1 MVDELTVV
9 VPRSGPPLW
18 ARLALGVVGVAVL
31 VALFW
36 MLPGFVGTSWSDV
49 GRLLVSIHPWAL
61 VGLTVLW
68 AASLAAQ
75 TLVQSAALPGLR
87 KRDSLSLNLAGSAV
101 ASAVPLGG
109 PVSLGLVWAML
120 RSWGFGRHHFS
131 SYTLVTTVVTTVA
144 RLLAPVV
151 AALVL
156 VLGGGLPHEADQFTV
171 AAAVG
176 LVVIGGVTAVL
187 VAPPLRHRLANA
199 PHHRRIGRLA
209 REVDV
214 AIGQSLSVIR
224 QRWRGLVGGSLGVIV
239 LQYLL
244 LLGCFAAIDAG
255 VGPVLVLVAF
265 GAGRL
270 LSVVPITPGGLG
282 VTEAG
287 VGALLVALGADPSA
301 TIASLLLFSLY
312 VVVVEIPL
320 GGVAVLVWHLRGP
333 RPPVSPPTDPGPAAT
348 T

>member
-1 MVDELTVV
+1 MVDEPVV
-9 VPRSGPPLW
+9 AAPSGPRV
-18 ARLALGVVGVAVL
+18 AVRLAVGVVGVAIL

-36 MLPGFVGTSWSDV
+36 VLPGFVGTSWPDV
-49 GRLLVSIHPWAL
+49 GRLLASVDPWAL
-61 VGLTVLW
+61 AGLTLLW
-68 AASLAAQ
+68 AATMAAQ

-87 KRDSLSLNLAGSAV
+87 KRDSLALNLAGSAV
-101 ASAVPLGG
+101 AGAVPLGG
-109 PVSLGLVWAML
+109 PVSLGVVWAML

-144 RLLAPVV
+144 RLLAPIA

-156 VLGGGLPHEADQFTV
+156 VLGPGLPHEADQFTV

-176 LVVIGGVTAVL
+176 LVVIGGVVGVL
-187 VAPPLRHRLANA
+187 AAPPLRRRLANA

-214 AIGQSLSVIR
+214 AIGRSLSVIR
-224 QRWRGLVGGSLGVIV
+224 ARWRGLVGGSLGLIV
-239 LQYLL
+239 LQYFL
-244 LLGCFAAIDAG
+244 LLGCFAATDAD

-287 VGALLVALGADPSA
+287 VAALLVALGAEPSA
-301 TIASLLLFSLY
+301 TIASLLLFSLF
-312 VVVVEIPL
+312 VVVIEIPL
-320 GGVAVLVWHLRGP
+320 GGVALLLWRLHGP
-333 RPPVSPPTDPGPAAT
+333 RTPVAPVA
-348 T
+348 

>member
-1 MVDELTVV
+1 MVEPTVV
-9 VPRSGPPLW
+9 APRGGPSP
-18 ARLALGVVGVAVL
+18 AVRLAVGALGIAVL

-36 MLPGFVGTSWSDV
+36 VLPGFVGTSWSDV
-49 GRLLVSIHPWAL
+49 GRLLRSLHPAAL
-61 VGLTVLW
+61 AGLTVVW
-68 AASLAAQ
+68 AATLGAQ

-87 KRDSLSLNLAGSAV
+87 KRDSLVLNLASSAV

-120 RSWGFGRHHFS
+120 RSWGFDRHHFS

-171 AAAVG
+171 AAAIG
-176 LVVIGGVTAVL
+176 LVLIGGAVA
-187 VAPPLRHRLANA
+187 VVAAPPLRRRLANA

-214 AIGQSLSVIR
+214 AIGRSLSVIR
-224 QRWRGLVGGSLGVIV
+224 DRWRGLTFGSLGLIA
-239 LQYLL
+239 LQYVL
-244 LLGCFAAIDAG
+244 LLGCFAATDAG

-312 VVVVEIPL
+312 VVVLEIPL
-320 GGVAVLVWHLRGP
+320 GGVAVLLWRLHGA
-333 RPPVSPPTDPGPAAT
+333 RPPVAPPTDPGPAAT
-348 T
+348 S